1 MERKPRPDVQET
13 PEYTTEEERARGED
27 VKNSTKLDVLQRA
40 EDKIQV
46 VFDEDVLTVLQ
57 IKLDDFKRKLSSQQ
71 MSSPSFYSM
80 RMRRFHRGYG
90 HWTGTLISGRSK
102 SWYAEDSKVTMTIYP
117 FIQLVVGVKWISVH
131 DPAVPKIV
139 SGF

>member
-13 PEYTTEEERARGED
+13 PKYTTEEERARGED

-57 IKLDDFKRKLSSQQ
+57 ITLDDFKRKLSSQQ

-90 HWTGTLISGRSK
+90 H
-102 SWYAEDSKVTMTIYP
+102 
-117 FIQLVVGVKWISVH
+117 
-131 DPAVPKIV
+131 
-139 SGF
+139 

>member
-1 MERKPRPDVQET
+1 MERKPRLDVQET

-57 IKLDDFKRKLSSQQ
+57 ITLDDFKRKLSSQQ

-90 HWTGTLISGRSK
+90 H
-102 SWYAEDSKVTMTIYP
+102 
-117 FIQLVVGVKWISVH
+117 
-131 DPAVPKIV
+131 
-139 SGF
+139 

>member
-57 IKLDDFKRKLSSQQ
+57 ITLDDFKRKLSS
-71 MSSPSFYSM
+71 
-80 RMRRFHRGYG
+80 
-90 HWTGTLISGRSK
+90 
-102 SWYAEDSKVTMTIYP
+102 
-117 FIQLVVGVKWISVH
+117 
-131 DPAVPKIV
+131 
-139 SGF
+139 

>member
-27 VKNSTKLDVLQRA
+27 VNNSTKLDVLQRA

-57 IKLDDFKRKLSSQQ
+57 ITLDDFKRKLSSQQ

-90 HWTGTLISGRSK
+90 H
-102 SWYAEDSKVTMTIYP
+102 
-117 FIQLVVGVKWISVH
+117 
-131 DPAVPKIV
+131 
-139 SGF
+139 

>member
-46 VFDEDVLTVLQ
+46 VFDQDVLTVLQ
-57 IKLDDFKRKLSSQQ
+57 ITLDDFKRKLSSQQ

-90 HWTGTLISGRSK
+90 H
-102 SWYAEDSKVTMTIYP
+102 
-117 FIQLVVGVKWISVH
+117 
-131 DPAVPKIV
+131 
-139 SGF
+139 

>member
-13 PEYTTEEERARGED
+13 PENTTEEERARGED

-57 IKLDDFKRKLSSQQ
+57 ITLDDFKRKLSSQQ

-90 HWTGTLISGRSK
+90 H
-102 SWYAEDSKVTMTIYP
+102 
-117 FIQLVVGVKWISVH
+117 
-131 DPAVPKIV
+131 
-139 SGF
+139 

>member
-1 MERKPRPDVQET
+1 MKRKPRPDVQET

-57 IKLDDFKRKLSSQQ
+57 ITLDDFKRKLSSQQ

-90 HWTGTLISGRSK
+90 H
-102 SWYAEDSKVTMTIYP
+102 
-117 FIQLVVGVKWISVH
+117 
-131 DPAVPKIV
+131 
-139 SGF
+139 

>member
-1 MERKPRPDVQET
+1 MNCNLLWKENQDLTFKKT

-57 IKLDDFKRKLSSQQ
+57 ITLDDFKRKLSS
-71 MSSPSFYSM
+71 
-80 RMRRFHRGYG
+80 
-90 HWTGTLISGRSK
+90 
-102 SWYAEDSKVTMTIYP
+102 
-117 FIQLVVGVKWISVH
+117 
-131 DPAVPKIV
+131 
-139 SGF
+139 

>member
-1 MERKPRPDVQET
+1 MNCNLLWKENQDLTFKKT

-57 IKLDDFKRKLSSQQ
+57 ITLDDFKRKLSSQQ

-80 RMRRFHRGYG
+80 RMQRFHRGYG
-90 HWTGTLISGRSK
+90 H
-102 SWYAEDSKVTMTIYP
+102 
-117 FIQLVVGVKWISVH
+117 
-131 DPAVPKIV
+131 
-139 SGF
+139 

>member
-57 IKLDDFKRKLSSQQ
+57 ITLDDFKRKLSSQQ
-71 MSSPSFYSM
+71 MYSPSFYSM

-90 HWTGTLISGRSK
+90 H
-102 SWYAEDSKVTMTIYP
+102 
-117 FIQLVVGVKWISVH
+117 
-131 DPAVPKIV
+131 
-139 SGF
+139 

>member
-27 VKNSTKLDVLQRA
+27 VKNSTKLDILQRA

-57 IKLDDFKRKLSSQQ
+57 ITLDDFKRKLSSQQ

-90 HWTGTLISGRSK
+90 H
-102 SWYAEDSKVTMTIYP
+102 
-117 FIQLVVGVKWISVH
+117 
-131 DPAVPKIV
+131 
-139 SGF
+139 

>member
-13 PEYTTEEERARGED
+13 PEYTTEEERPRGED

-40 EDKIQV
+40 S
-46 VFDEDVLTVLQ
+46 
-57 IKLDDFKRKLSSQQ
+57 R
-71 MSSPSFYSM
+71 
-80 RMRRFHRGYG
+80 
-90 HWTGTLISGRSK
+90 
-102 SWYAEDSKVTMTIYP
+102 SWYVEDSKVTMTIYP
-117 FIQLVVGVKWISVH
+117 FIQLVVCVKWISVH

>member
-1 MERKPRPDVQET
+1 MERKPGPDVQET

-57 IKLDDFKRKLSSQQ
+57 ITLDDFKRKLSSQQ

-90 HWTGTLISGRSK
+90 H
-102 SWYAEDSKVTMTIYP
+102 
-117 FIQLVVGVKWISVH
+117 
-131 DPAVPKIV
+131 
-139 SGF
+139 